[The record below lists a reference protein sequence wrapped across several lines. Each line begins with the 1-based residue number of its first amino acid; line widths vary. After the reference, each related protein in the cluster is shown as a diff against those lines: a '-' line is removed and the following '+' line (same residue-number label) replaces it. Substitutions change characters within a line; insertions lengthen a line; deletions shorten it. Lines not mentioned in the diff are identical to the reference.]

1 MKEGKKTTAK
11 RKVSSSASSKRVV
24 PKNQT
29 PKMPAHREEPPKV
42 KKIDVEEINKDFDD
56 VENEDRRLIVFIA
69 IAILVIVGTVIGLLV
84 GCEKKQNVEKHKT
97 TKRSMPSDRT
107 DPGGICLR
115 ADRCRGGFHP

>member
-42 KKIDVEEINKDFDD
+42 KKIDV
-56 VENEDRRLIVFIA
+56 
-69 IAILVIVGTVIGLLV
+69 
-84 GCEKKQNVEKHKT
+84 
-97 TKRSMPSDRT
+97 
-107 DPGGICLR
+107 
-115 ADRCRGGFHP
+115 